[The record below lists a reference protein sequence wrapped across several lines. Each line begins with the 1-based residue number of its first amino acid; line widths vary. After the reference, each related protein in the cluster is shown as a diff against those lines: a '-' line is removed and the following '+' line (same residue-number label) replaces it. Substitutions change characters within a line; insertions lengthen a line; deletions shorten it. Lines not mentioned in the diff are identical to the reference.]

1 MKIKDLIEYGK
12 NNLIKEDVNESYRL
26 SRRLL
31 SFILNV
37 DDIYL
42 VINSY
47 TDVERSIE
55 LKYKEKIELLKSGV
69 PIQYIT
75 NKQEF
80 MGLEFY
86 VDENV
91 LIPQPD
97 TEILVEEV
105 LKDIQDRSKKYKIL
119 DLCTGSGA
127 IGISIANNLKKSI
140 IHMCDISEKALQI
153 AYKNSKNN
161 NVDKICKI
169 IKSDM
174 FENIN
179 EKYDVIVSNPPYIV
193 TKVINNLSIE
203 VQNEPHIALDGGEDG
218 LMFYKIIANNAYK
231 YLNKN
236 GILALE
242 IGYDQKENVIK
253 LLNVIGKYENIH
265 CIKDYNG
272 KDRVIKANI
281 K

>member
-203 VQNEPHIALDGGEDG
+203 VQNEPHIALDGGED
-218 LMFYKIIANNAYK
+218 
-231 YLNKN
+231 
-236 GILALE
+236 
-242 IGYDQKENVIK
+242 
-253 LLNVIGKYENIH
+253 
-265 CIKDYNG
+265 
-272 KDRVIKANI
+272 
-281 K
+281 